1 MRVLSSAIQPF
12 FIKSR
17 ENKMTSV
24 ELLSYFY
31 VVNIMSG
38 DKSKIL
44 KFAKCA
50 SRDFTHFFILYVIK
64 NQQSWKNYKCGKKW
78 RKKPNSNIFW
88 SFFFYIYCLLTAR
101 PFLLSS
107 KRKQNTCTRWI
118 LQFVKVLNGYVIV
131 IVVIVV
137 DVVVVVIFTFFSLNF
152 DPIFT
157 QL

>member
-31 VVNIMSG
+31 LVNIMSG

-44 KFAKCA
+44 EFAKCA
-50 SRDFTHFFILYVIK
+50 SRDFTHFFILCVIK
-64 NQQSWKNYKCGKKW
+64 NQQSWKNYKRGKKW
-78 RKKPNSNIFW
+78 RKKTNSNIFW
-88 SFFFYIYCLLTAR
+88 SFFFIYIVYWLHVL
-101 PFLLSS
+101 FYWVV
-107 KRKQNTCTRWI
+107 KEKKNTCTRWI